1 MRRLALPLVVASL
14 TAVACK
20 SDRAKLEQLVP
31 DGATGMMSVDAKA
44 VVQSALWGKMR
55 ATAQA
60 AGGGKAKAVLDHLR
74 DACKLD
80 LEQLQSVVVAG
91 DAFSQSGMAAIRLPN
106 LGTAEALG
114 CAEALATKE
123 GGKSLWTVGET
134 DGRPT
139 VSIESGEVL
148 GWALDDDTLVLSSKG
163 WASAVQA
170 RMKGESKGAVDNSL
184 ATAVALADT
193 SKHVWVAGEVPALAA
208 PLLDE
213 TPAKGLRR
221 VAGSFHFGEALEIRI
236 AAAFSD
242 EAAAKA
248 MHDEVAPKLDEAKAL
263 AVEQGL
269 PQQAAD
275 TLALTLDGAVVEA
288 ELTVDLAPLFE
299 SSTKAF
305 TGYMDRSKTS
315 EAKVNVSRMID
326 GASAYLAEERIAP
339 GGGAEVLP
347 HVCPNDGRTQGETGM
362 TPPAAVACAKGPQ
375 GRCTPGGAGEGGYDA
390 TLWSTSNV
398 WSQLGFQVE
407 TPHYFHYNFKWRN
420 DPTGGGSCQFT
431 AQAFGDLDDDGVYST
446 FERAG
451 AADENGV
458 NTAAGL
464 YIDRELE

>member
-1 MRRLALPLVVASL
+1 MAFSHGSNDAQKAMGIITLALVAYIAAGHATRCRRGCCRRSHGVPHL
-14 TAVACK
+14 WVILACAAAIGAGDDGGRQAHHQDDGQQDHPHHAAAGLCRR
-20 SDRAKLEQLVP
+20 DRR
-31 DGATGMMSVDAKA
+31 GATILGREVGRAGVDDPLHQRVHHGRGRGQARRGWVLTLSA
-44 VVQSALWGKMR
+44 VRWG
-55 ATAQA
+55 
-60 AGGGKAKAVLDHLR
+60 
-74 DACKLD
+74 
-80 LEQLQSVVVAG
+80 VAG
-91 DAFSQSGMAAIRLPN
+91 NIVRACAAWVLTLPMS
-106 LGTAEALG
+106 A
-114 CAEALATKE
+114 
-123 GGKSLWTVGET
+123 
-134 DGRPT
+134 
-139 VSIESGEVL
+139 
-148 GWALDDDTLVLSSKG
+148 
-163 WASAVQA
+163 AVQA

-208 PLLDE
+208 PLLDD

-221 VAGSFHFGEALEIRI
+221 VAGSFHFGEELEIRI

-315 EAKVNVSRMID
+315 EAKVNVSRMLD

-347 HVCPNDGRTQGETGM
+347 HVCPNDGRTEGETGM

-375 GRCTPGGAGEGGYDA
+375 GRCTPGGTGEGGYDA
-390 TLWSTSNV
+390 ALWSTSNV

-420 DPTGGGSCQFT
+420 DPTGGGACQFT